1 MRIGWATM
9 GDLLPDPVTGRL
21 LTPAE
26 RHRMVVDAAAH
37 AEDAGFVSAS
47 VGEHHF
53 CSYIIS
59 SPPVLLAA
67 MAERTSTLRLGTA
80 VALGANN
87 DPIRLAED
95 YATLDLISGGR
106 VDLVLGRG
114 NLYEHTFHAFGQDPS
129 MSRSMYEE
137 NVGLVRQAL
146 NHEQISWS
154 GEHRTPFTN
163 MTTQPRPIQRP
174 FPVWVGGGSS
184 LESAE
189 FAAEMGLPLMLPGVF
204 GRPSTFTPIAERY
217 REVWDQHGHP
227 VEDRRIGAIAHT
239 NVAETSQAARAAME
253 PRMAVYFDWLV
264 DHIAMATPSLAGFIR
279 PFDFD
284 RFTTVG
290 PTVCGSPQQ
299 VIERMEEWRDAI
311 GLTDYLFMCD
321 QGGMPP
327 DDLFTMIAYAGETV
341 LPHFH
346 SGNLH

>member
-9 GDLLPDPVTGRL
+9 GDLLPDPVTGIL

-26 RHRMVVDAAAH
+26 RHRMVVEAAPR
-37 AEDAGFVSAS
+37 AEEAGFVSAS

-87 DPIRLAED
+87 DPIRLAEE
-95 YATLDLISGGR
+95 YATLDLLSGGR

-114 NLYEHTFHAFGQDPS
+114 NLYEHTFHAFGQDPAC
-129 MSRSMYEE
+129 SRSMYEE
-137 NVGLVRQAL
+137 NVGLVVEAL
-146 NHEQISWS
+146 HHEQITWI
-154 GEHRTPFTN
+154 GEHRAPFAN
-163 MTTQPRPIQRP
+163 MTTQPRPVQSP
-174 FPVWVGGGSS
+174 FPVWIGGGSS
-184 LESAE
+184 MESVE

-204 GRPSTFTPIAERY
+204 GRPSMFTPLAERY
-217 REVWDQHGHP
+217 REIWAEKGRPPERCRV
-227 VEDRRIGAIAHT
+227 GAIAHT
-239 NVAETSQAARAAME
+239 NVAATSQAARAAME
-253 PRMAVYFDWLV
+253 PRMTVYFDWLI
-264 DHIAMATPSLAGFIR
+264 DHIALSTPSLSDFIR

-284 RFTTVG
+284 RFTTAG

-299 VIERMEEWRDAI
+299 VIERMEEWRDAA

-327 DDLFTMIAYAGETV
+327 DDLFAMIDFAGETI

-346 SGNLH
+346 A

>member
-9 GDLLPDPVTGRL
+9 GDHLPDPISGRL
-21 LTPAE
+21 LSQGE
-26 RHRMVVDAAAH
+26 RHRMVIDGAAH
-37 AEDAGFVSAS
+37 AEQVGFVSAS

-67 MAERTSTLRLGTA
+67 IAERTTTLRLGTA

-87 DPIRLAED
+87 DPIRVAED

-114 NLYEHTFHAFGQDPS
+114 NLYEHTFAAFGQDPS
-129 MSRSMYEE
+129 ESRSIYQE
-137 NVGLVRQAL
+137 NVALVVEAL
-146 NHEQISWS
+146 HNEQISWT
-154 GEHRTPFTN
+154 GQHRVPFQN
-163 MTTQPRPIQRP
+163 MTTQPRPAQSP
-174 FPVWVGGGSS
+174 FPVWIGGGSS
-184 LESAE
+184 MESVE
-189 FAAEMGLPLMLPGVF
+189 YAAEMGLPLMLPGVF
-204 GRPSTFTPIAERY
+204 GRPSLFTPLADRY
-217 REVWDQHGHP
+217 RELWATNGHT
-227 VEDRRIGAIAHT
+227 EDTCRIGVIAHT
-239 NVAETSQAARAAME
+239 NVAPTSQQARAAME
-253 PRMAVYFDWLV
+253 PRMTVYFDWLV
-264 DHIAMATPSLAGFIR
+264 DHIALATPSLSDFIR

-284 RFTTVG
+284 RFTTSG
-290 PTVCGSPQQ
+290 PTVCGSPEQ

-327 DDLFTMIAYAGETV
+327 EDLFDMLDYAGETI

-346 SGNLH
+346 N

>member
-1 MRIGWATM
+1 M
-9 GDLLPDPVTGRL
+9 GDLLPDPVSGRL
-21 LTPAE
+21 LSQGE
-26 RHRMVVDAAAH
+26 RHRMVVEAASH

-95 YATLDLISGGR
+95 YATLDLISEGR

-114 NLYEHTFHAFGQDPS
+114 NLYEHTFHAFGQDPADS
-129 MSRSMYEE
+129 KPRYRE
-137 NVGLVRQAL
+137 NVALVVEAL
-146 NHEQISWS
+146 GHEQIDWS
-154 GEHRTPFTN
+154 GEHRAPFHN
-163 MTTQPRPIQRP
+163 MTTQPRPAQSP
-174 FPVWVGGGSS
+174 LPVWIGGGSS
-184 LESAE
+184 IDSAE

-204 GRPSTFTPIAERY
+204 GRPSTFTPIADRY
-217 REVWDQHGHP
+217 RELWAEYGHP
-227 VEDRRIGAIAHT
+227 PEGCRVGAIAHT
-239 NVAETSQAARAAME
+239 NVAPTSQAARAAME

-264 DHIAMATPSLAGFIR
+264 DHIELSSPSMSGFVR

-284 RFTTVG
+284 RFTTAG

-299 VIERMEEWRDAI
+299 VIERMEEWRDAA

-327 DDLFTMIAYAGETV
+327 EDLFDMLAYAGEV
-341 LPHFH
+341 ILPHFH
-346 SGNLH
+346 S